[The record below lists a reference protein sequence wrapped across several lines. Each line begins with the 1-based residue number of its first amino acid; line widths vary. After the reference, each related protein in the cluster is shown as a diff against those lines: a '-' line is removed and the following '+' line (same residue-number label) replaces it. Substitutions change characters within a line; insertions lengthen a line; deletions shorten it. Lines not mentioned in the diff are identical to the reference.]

1 MREQYP
7 HTKMIKK
14 QKILGNVGTLF
25 YLILIGAFPPL
36 STDLYL
42 PALPQLADHLQTSQT
57 QVNHTLSWFFVV
69 YASGLLFW
77 GPLSEK
83 YGRKKI
89 LFIGVF
95 IYVFASILCAL
106 SQNILQLTA
115 SRILQAFGG
124 SSATV
129 VSMAIIKDMFFGRQR
144 ERIMAIMMSL
154 VTIAPIVAPV
164 LGAVLLDYASWRA
177 CFIVLAVIGI
187 IVLVLTSLFEETL
200 EERYEGSILSSWG
213 RLLVVLKNTGFT
225 YLLLTFSTLPMALMA
240 FLAAS
245 PFIYISG
252 FGLSE
257 KTFSYFLA
265 FNALVGMI
273 GPMLY
278 MKLSVYYE
286 PRTLVTAGFAAM
298 VISGIGVINLGS
310 VSPWS
315 FAFFVSIATTSIVF
329 MRVPGANFMLEQ
341 QEKDTG
347 SASGLINFFGMLMGS
362 VGMFV
367 IFFRPDTLITNLGVM
382 QLAIGI
388 LSCTLWLLLGIR
400 FVKTT

>member
-1 MREQYP
+1 
-7 HTKMIKK
+7 MIKK

-89 LFIGVF
+89 LSIGVF

-164 LGAVLLDYASWRA
+164 VGAVLLDYASWRA

-347 SASGLINFFGMLMGS
+347 SASGRMDSFFDKQGFYL
-362 VGMFV
+362 
-367 IFFRPDTLITNLGVM
+367 RK
-382 QLAIGI
+382 I
-388 LSCTLWLLLGIR
+388 LSFAKTISGIEGQL
-400 FVKTT
+400 KGSDKEAIAG

>member
-89 LFIGVF
+89 LSIGVF

-347 SASGLINFFGMLMGS
+347 SASGRMDSFFDKQGFYL
-362 VGMFV
+362 
-367 IFFRPDTLITNLGVM
+367 RK
-382 QLAIGI
+382 I
-388 LSCTLWLLLGIR
+388 LSFAKTISGIEGQL
-400 FVKTT
+400 KGSDKEAIAG

>member
-1 MREQYP
+1 
-7 HTKMIKK
+7 MIKK

-89 LFIGVF
+89 LSIGVF

-347 SASGLINFFGMLMGS
+347 SASGRMDSFFDKQGFYL
-362 VGMFV
+362 
-367 IFFRPDTLITNLGVM
+367 RK
-382 QLAIGI
+382 I
-388 LSCTLWLLLGIR
+388 LSFAKTISGIEGQL
-400 FVKTT
+400 KGSDKEAIAG

>member
-89 LFIGVF
+89 LSIGVF

-164 LGAVLLDYASWRA
+164 VGAVLLDYASWRA

-347 SASGLINFFGMLMGS
+347 SASGRMDSFFDKQGFYL
-362 VGMFV
+362 
-367 IFFRPDTLITNLGVM
+367 RK
-382 QLAIGI
+382 I
-388 LSCTLWLLLGIR
+388 LSFAKTISGIEGQL
-400 FVKTT
+400 KGSDKEAIAG